1 MLASGMSAPAIA
13 CFIVDEKLRTVAI
26 TPFKSRSMPFE
37 TVRKVCQEWTLAGLN
52 AMVDSSPNQPFRFL
66 YMSGAASSKA
76 DDKNN
81 SWTPKYMAQY
91 SLMRVSVF
99 LVDRP

>member
-1 MLASGMSAPAIA
+1 MLASGMRALASVR
-13 CFIVDEKLRTVAI
+13 FVVDGRLRTVAI
-26 TPFKSRSMPFE
+26 TPFKSRSMSFE
-37 TVRKVCQEWTLAGLN
+37 TVRRVCQEWTLAGLN
-52 AMVDSSPNQPFRFL
+52 AMADSNPNQPFRFL

-91 SLMRVSVF
+91 SLMRVCV
-99 LVDRP
+99 